1 MKFQFGNKFI
11 YPSPTK
17 TLSQRILI
25 SQVTFDPIFVERT
38 EKLENALGNANLTD
52 FCNYKISEN
61 KDKHELEL
69 AWKLVRL
76 LFDNDKHAKIESTS
90 DLFGYQLS
98 LDSLSDQLSRTTLS
112 HTTSPSTNR
121 DKSLLTQSPSWHQ
134 SESIQSEHNEHLE
147 IAQRLFQENFH
158 MKTTQDNIGS
168 MINKSI
174 LTRNYSHAV
183 ENCISSGNWNEA
195 FLICFFFEND
205 LIFDTLNKYFE
216 FCSNKPTD
224 LSSLLWI
231 MIIAKISPEEDFNL
245 IFEKAIANIDLDYW
259 REIIVFLTQQL
270 YKNKYSSLMNEL
282 LDKLASRL
290 IEKYNETEIDDWLY
304 AAMYCFILNGNYKHL
319 IDFEKIVHFL
329 DLIELFLIMSSKGT
343 LEPNELTEKYA
354 RLLVREG
361 KLPLAL
367 KYIKEGEFKQRIV
380 GSTSQRRRFPSYQ
393 NRPSYTNHSF
403 QNANTSY
410 SYNRFPPANT
420 QYSNYPNSLGQSY
433 NFNYPTSSSVPP
445 QYVPSQYGPTQY
457 GSKQYG
463 SKQYGSK
470 QYGSKQ
476 YATTQYA
483 TAQYS
488 PTQYSPTNS
497 LSSQNWQYGNSTNVE
512 PVTAGWNDP
521 PTINPQKAPKRRTL
535 SFSNSFEQPN
545 VPIFTPPPSDLSNQ
559 HVHEQPRP
567 PSRVLS
573 RKQSLTPVEVT
584 LSPQNQELFSI
595 FENLFHRIQQTS
607 NLNSSNTKRKLDEI
621 KIKLDAFKV
630 KLASD
635 SQLSEAA
642 MNGLKSIASS
652 INDKDYWSAMMYH
665 NNLVAS
671 TSFGETSSFLP
682 TIKILLHLA
691 QQQNV

>member
-1 MKFQFGNKFI
+1 M
-11 YPSPTK
+11 
-17 TLSQRILI
+17 SQRILI
-25 SQVTFDPIFVERT
+25 SQVTFDPIFVQRT

-90 DLFGYQLS
+90 NLFGYELS
-98 LDSLSDQLSRTTLS
+98 SDSLSEQLSRTTLS
-112 HTTSPSTNR
+112 HATPPSTNR
-121 DKSLLTQSPSWHQ
+121 DKSSLTQSPSWHQ

-158 MKTTQDNIGS
+158 MKTTQDGIGS

-174 LTRNYSHAV
+174 LTRNYSHAI

-216 FCSNKPTD
+216 FCSNRPTD

-245 IFEKAIANIDLDYW
+245 TFEKAIANIDLNYW

-270 YKNKYSSLMNEL
+270 YKNKYSTLMNEL

-290 IEKYNETEIDDWLY
+290 IEKYNETAINDWLY
-304 AAMYCFILNGNYKHL
+304 AAMYCFILNGNYRHL
-319 IDFEKIVHFL
+319 VNFEKIVDFL

-354 RLLVREG
+354 KLLVREG

-367 KYIKEGEFKQRIV
+367 KYSKEGEFKQRIV
-380 GSTSQRRRFPSYQ
+380 GSTSQRRFPSYQ
-393 NRPSYTNHSF
+393 NRPNYTNNSF
-403 QNANTSY
+403 QNANTNY

-420 QYSNYPNSLGQSY
+420 QYPNYPNSLGQSY

-445 QYVPSQYGPTQY
+445 QYASSQYGSTQYSPTQY
-457 GSKQYG
+457 GSTQY
-463 SKQYGSK
+463 SPTQYSP
-470 QYGSKQ
+470 
-476 YATTQYA
+476 TQYA
-483 TAQYS
+483 TA
-488 PTQYSPTNS
+488 QYSPTNS
-497 LSSQNWQYGNSTNVE
+497 LSSQNWYGNSTNVE
-512 PVTAGWNDP
+512 PATAGWNDP
-521 PTINPQKAPKRRTL
+521 PAINPQNAPKRRTL

-607 NLNSSNTKRKLDEI
+607 NPNSSNTKRKLDEI
-621 KIKLDAFKV
+621 KIKLDAFKI

-652 INDKDYWSAMMYH
+652 INDKDYRSAMMYH

-682 TIKILLHLA
+682 TIKIMLHLA